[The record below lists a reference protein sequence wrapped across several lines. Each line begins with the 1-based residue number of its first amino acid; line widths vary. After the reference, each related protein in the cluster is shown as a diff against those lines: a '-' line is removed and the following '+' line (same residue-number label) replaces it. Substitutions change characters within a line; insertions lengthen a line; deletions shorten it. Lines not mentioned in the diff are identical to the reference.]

1 MRSKKIKVAIFS
13 TTRAEFGIMSPLIK
27 EIQNNRRF
35 TSYFFVG
42 GSHTSRSYGETISEI
57 RKSKIKIT
65 KSFKYPTSRDERHF
79 IANAMA
85 ISMKKLSIFFKKYDF
100 DIIIVLGDRYELI
113 PVILNSIL
121 YNKLIVHIGGGEA
134 TQGLIDEQVRNMI
147 SKAAHIHFTTTKKY
161 AIKLLEIGE
170 HRKRIFN
177 VGSLSIDGILRVRK
191 KSKIQIYN
199 KYGFNKNLPIVIL
212 TYHPVTLEFGISPSK
227 QIESCFD
234 ALAEFQINLIV
245 TSPNIEVGSKIIK
258 KIIMRNVRKNKNY
271 HYFDSLG
278 FENYHQLLQHSK
290 FVIGNSSSGIVEV
303 PYYKIP
309 TINIGIRQKKRL
321 RHLSIID
328 VNYDSAAIIKG
339 IKKAN
344 SIKFNKQ
351 LKKMIFQFGN
361 GQAVKK
367 IINKLEKYRLMKD
380 IFLK

>member
-1 MRSKKIKVAIFS
+1 MKSKKIKVAIFS
-13 TTRAEFGIMSPLIK
+13 TTRAEFGILSPLIR
-27 EIQNNRRF
+27 EIQNNTVF

-42 GSHTSRSYGETISEI
+42 GSHTSKSYGETISEI
-57 RKSKIKIT
+57 KKSKIKIT

-79 IANAMA
+79 IVNAMS
-85 ISMKKLSIFFKKYDF
+85 ISMKKLSDFFKKYDF

-113 PVILNSIL
+113 PIIFNSIL

-161 AIKLLEIGE
+161 ANKLLKIGE
-170 HRKRIFN
+170 QRKRIFN
-177 VGSLSIDGILRVRK
+177 VGSLSIDGIFRVK
-191 KSKIQIYN
+191 KTSKNEIYK
-199 KYGFNKNLPIVIL
+199 KYGFDKNLPIVIL
-212 TYHPVTLEFGISPSK
+212 TYHPVTLEFGVSPSQ
-227 QIESCFD
+227 QIENCFN
-234 ALAEFQINLIV
+234 ALSEFKINLIV
-245 TSPNIEVGSKIIK
+245 TSPNIEVGSKVIK

-278 FENYHQLLQHSK
+278 FENYHQLLQHSS
-290 FVIGNSSSGIVEV
+290 FIIGNSSSGIVEV

-309 TINIGIRQKKRL
+309 TINIGIRQKNRL
-321 RHLSIID
+321 RHLSVID
-328 VNYDSAAIIKG
+328 VNYDSTAIIKG
-339 IKKAN
+339 INKAN

-367 IINKLEKYRLMKD
+367 IINKLTKYRLMKD
-380 IFLK
+380 IYLK